1 MRKKYENEYKEMIVG
16 LLNSGIKAKQIGKDC
31 GIDPGMVR
39 RWKREYVAKSGD
51 FSKKQELSAE
61 AEELKALK
69 KELRSV
75 KMERDILKKRS
86 ASFPRAKFKV

>member
-1 MRKKYENEYKEMIVG
+1 MGKKYENEYKEMIVG
-16 LLNSGIKAKQIGKDC
+16 LLNSGVKAKQIGEDY

-39 RWKREYVAKSGD
+39 RWKREYLAKSGN
-51 FSKKQELSAE
+51 FSKKKELSAE

-75 KMERDILKKRS
+75 KMERDILKKAVS
-86 ASFPRAKFKV
+86 IFSKSDI